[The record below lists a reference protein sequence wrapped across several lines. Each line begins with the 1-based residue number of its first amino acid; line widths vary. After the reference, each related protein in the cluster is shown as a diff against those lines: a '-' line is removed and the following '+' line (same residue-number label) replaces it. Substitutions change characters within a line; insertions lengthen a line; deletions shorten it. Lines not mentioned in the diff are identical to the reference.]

1 MLIRNLTLFA
11 LSKPGLILLFIF
23 SKMAI
28 FKAVS
33 VFLMMTFFQK
43 LFSFGGLVV
52 KYFMK
57 MKAEEKKPAHVYGA
71 PPNQNYDTVGY
82 SYGPPD
88 HEPLHQE
95 GYPGKGVAHLDWL
108 LNKHTN

>member
-1 MLIRNLTLFA
+1 
-11 LSKPGLILLFIF
+11 
-23 SKMAI
+23 MAI

-43 LFSFGGLVV
+43 LFAFGGLVF

-57 MKAEEKKPAHVYGA
+57 MKAEKKPAPLYGA
-71 PPNQNYDTVGY
+71 PQNYDTVGY

-88 HEPLHQE
+88 PQPLQQE
-95 GYPGKGVAHLDWL
+95 GYPGKDVASSLDWL
-108 LNKHTN
+108 LNKRT